1 MSRAE
6 KVAVVEWLVVG
17 NTGLV
22 VARTELP
29 EFVTLHVVR
38 DGRVYG
44 RLTNPETDVPMVV
57 AWEIDYS
64 E

>member
-1 MSRAE
+1 M
-6 KVAVVEWLVVG
+6 VG